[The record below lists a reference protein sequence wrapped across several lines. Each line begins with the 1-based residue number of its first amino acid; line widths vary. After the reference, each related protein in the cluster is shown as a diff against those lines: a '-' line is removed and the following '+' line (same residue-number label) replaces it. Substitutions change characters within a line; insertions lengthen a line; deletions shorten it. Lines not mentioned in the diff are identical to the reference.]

1 LLKEIELASP
11 DSEKKE
17 KIKEAEYDFGNSEG
31 NTSNYFFVLSLK
43 IGCPWS
49 AETMISRTP
58 RRVFYFASRNQ
69 GKLHCKVGT

>member
-31 NTSNYFFVLSLK
+31 NTSLITFLYSALKSVVLGVRK
-43 IGCPWS
+43 
-49 AETMISRTP
+49 
-58 RRVFYFASRNQ
+58 Q
-69 GKLHCKVGT
+69 